1 MTLQQP
7 TRSVSVTCTP
17 LVGSEGTERSY
28 VLCIDDGHEDG
39 GITLLLD
46 CGWTAPY
53 LVSELENRY
62 SNVEADSEGLYYSR
76 DDQNNSRSRI
86 GGILVSHPDQEHMG
100 GLAYMLHRKGW
111 SDCKVPV
118 FVSGAAHKMGQMV
131 LYDAYL
137 NSTDDIPFDLDDIDA
152 AFRGMVQ
159 LRYRQETV
167 VCKDRVTVTPY
178 PSGRVVGGSIWK
190 IHVHGNDVLYAVD
203 YNHRRE
209 IHLMGG
215 SMMDPTSMLSA
226 ASVRPALL
234 ITDAYTVD
242 KVSGPVQYAK
252 NEQALIDTCLSCL
265 RAEGNVLIPV
275 DAAGRLL
282 EILLV
287 LNKYWKE
294 KNLMYPL
301 AVVGPMIHTTLEFAR
316 SQLEWMNEDLVKS
329 LGHSRIE
336 NPLALT
342 SVTPCA
348 TIKDLRK
355 LPRGPKVVLATSD
368 SMDVG
373 ASRTL
378 FRWWAG
384 QVNSAI
390 ILALEPKGGTFA
402 QKIFE
407 QKTKRYP
414 ANPLVH
420 MTLSKRVPLQG
431 EELDAYKALQK
442 EKAVADQAHGEEQQ
456 DSVAI
461 EAGEGHTMEEKKAVH
476 SFQAPTRANVAV
488 IGHATRDGADLAHG
502 DALAMNSDGI
512 GLDQDDNPCLIEGFE
527 VAFGL
532 ATPIFPEEN
541 ELEMLKYDEYG
552 SMIDLDEVG
561 TEKGEAGDA
570 LVRALASEAAA
581 ERCAA
586 EGAEEPGDD
595 IVEPE
600 VPTRVETQEISVQL
614 AARVIRLDFD
624 GRSDGASVET
634 LLSKMAPRSCIIVNG
649 TAEAKSKLAAS
660 LMRDLEGLNSHVFV
674 PDDRE
679 EILVDL
685 GPIRPA
691 ILSDALFKSIQM
703 RPVPDSLELGW
714 LDSTAHVESDD
725 TLFLQ
730 QRVQAQGDN
739 RYGGVFIG
747 DVKLSQLKRALTREN
762 IASEF
767 HAGGLYC
774 AGNILVKRQAE
785 GGLVLEGSLS
795 DNYFKIRD
803 ILYSQYHVC

>member
-17 LVGSEGTERSY
+17 LVGSQGTERAY
-28 VLCIDDGHEDG
+28 VLCIEDGHEDG
-39 GITLLLD
+39 GVTLLLD

-76 DDQNNSRSRI
+76 DDQKKLRSKI

-152 AFRGMVQ
+152 AFRGMLQ

-167 VCKDRVTVTPY
+167 VCQDRVTVTPY

-215 SMMDPTSMLSA
+215 SMMDPSSMLSA

-294 KNLMYPL
+294 KNLTYPL

-336 NPLALT
+336 NPLSLT

-378 FRWWAG
+378 FSWWAG
-384 QVNSAI
+384 QANSAI
-390 ILALEPKGGTFA
+390 VLALEPKDGTFA
-402 QKIFE
+402 QKIFA

-414 ANPLVH
+414 ANPLVR

-431 EELDAYKALQK
+431 EELEAYKALQK
-442 EKAVADQAHGEEQQ
+442 QKAVADQVLGQEQADVASHVSEKRVFEDRKGAHLY
-456 DSVAI
+456 
-461 EAGEGHTMEEKKAVH
+461 
-476 SFQAPTRANVAV
+476 QAPTRSNVAV
-488 IGHATRDGADLAHG
+488 IGHATRDGADLAHE
-502 DALAMNSDGI
+502 DALMINGDGI

-527 VAFGL
+527 VAVGL
-532 ATPIFPEEN
+532 ATSMFPEEN
-541 ELEMLKYDEYG
+541 ELELIEYDEYG
-552 SMIDLDEVG
+552 SMIDLDEMG
-561 TEKGEAGDA
+561 TDKGEAGDA

-581 ERCAA
+581 ERYAA
-586 EGAEEPGDD
+586 EGVEELGDD
-595 IVEPE
+595 IMEPE
-600 VPTRVETQEISVQL
+600 VPTKVETQELSVQL

-634 LLSKMAPRSCIIVNG
+634 LLSKMAPRSCIIING
-649 TAEAKSKLAAS
+649 TKEARSKIAS
-660 LMRDLEGLNSHVFV
+660 NLMKDLEGLNSHVFV
-674 PDDRE
+674 PNDGE
-679 EILVDL
+679 EIMINL

-691 ILSDALFKSIQM
+691 VLSDTLFKSIQM
-703 RPVPDSLELGW
+703 RPVADSLELGW
-714 LDSTAHVESDD
+714 LDSTGHVESGD

-730 QRVQAQGDN
+730 QRGQSQADA

-747 DVKLSQLKRALTREN
+747 DVKLSQLKRALAREN
-762 IASEF
+762 IVSEF
-767 HAGGLYC
+767 YEGGLYC

-785 GGLVLEGSLS
+785 GGLILEGSLS
-795 DNYFKIRD
+795 DEYFKIRQ